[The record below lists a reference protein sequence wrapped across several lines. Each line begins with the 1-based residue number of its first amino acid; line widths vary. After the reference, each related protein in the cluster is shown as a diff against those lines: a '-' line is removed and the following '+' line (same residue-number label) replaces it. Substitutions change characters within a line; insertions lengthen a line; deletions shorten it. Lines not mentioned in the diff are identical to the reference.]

1 MYLAKYTVTDSKLIF
16 YSPETNINQAI
27 LSILNRF
34 LKNKRYIFHIT

>member
-1 MYLAKYTVTDSKLIF
+1 MYLAKYTVTDSKLIL

-34 LKNKRYIFHIT
+34 LKKTKVIFSI